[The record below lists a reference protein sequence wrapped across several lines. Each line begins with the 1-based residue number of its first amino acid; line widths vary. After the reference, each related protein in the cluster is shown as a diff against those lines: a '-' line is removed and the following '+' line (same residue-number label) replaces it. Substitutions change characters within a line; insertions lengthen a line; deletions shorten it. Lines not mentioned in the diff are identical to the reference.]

1 MSEPKELNIPTDAE
15 IPAEVRKRRLAEIA
29 ERLEAGELD
38 SDLAAIETAMALLDG
53 DISGAEQP

>member
-1 MSEPKELNIPTDAE
+1 MSEPKRLNITTDGE
-15 IPAEVRKRRLAEIA
+15 MPAEVRKRRLAEVA

-53 DISGAEQP
+53 DISRADQT